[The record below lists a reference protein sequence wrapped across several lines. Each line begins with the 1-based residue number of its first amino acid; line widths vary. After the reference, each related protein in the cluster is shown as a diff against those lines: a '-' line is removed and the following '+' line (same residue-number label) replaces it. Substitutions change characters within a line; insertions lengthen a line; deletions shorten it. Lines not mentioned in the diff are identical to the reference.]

1 MTLMRGLVTVYKG
14 LRFFTAVVFLVGCI
28 AACSINSNAGGEASN
43 RAEDQGQDDSDEPLE
58 LMLDLPAMDRGY
70 KFVAVD
76 MDDDSVSL
84 QAWDK
89 GGREAEVEADV
100 GETAELLGLSLDVIR
115 TEIDTDFEEENRED
129 LSFAVVNIVDV
140 DDDQGA
146 VLDEDDERVI
156 TDLSEA
162 RVGPLWVSLWVKEN
176 NEVSIAAEDRHQEIE
191 VERQIDVGDEF
202 ELFDVKFEVVDIT
215 HAHQY
220 FGSRPTARV
229 QVIL

>member
-1 MTLMRGLVTVYKG
+1 MIDFTKFRFGVAMIFLMGSV
-14 LRFFTAVVFLVGCI
+14 
-28 AACSINSNAGGEASN
+28 AACSMNSNAGDDPSDPSQDQSE
-43 RAEDQGQDDSDEPLE
+43 EDPDDSLE

-100 GETAELLGLSLDVIR
+100 GETAELLGLSLDVVR

-156 TDLSEA
+156 TDLGEA
-162 RVGPLWVSLWVKEN
+162 RVGLLWVSLWVKEN

-229 QVIL
+229 QVTS